1 MVFVIQTD
9 LRVSLVL
16 MEHILLKMVLLE
28 RVNIRTQQ
36 LMPDLLVMRQP
47 QAPVALKLLN
57 MIRTVSHLIKTV
69 KRSNHQKSM
78 IQMILLA

>member
-16 MEHILLKMVLLE
+16 MEHILLKMVLPE

-57 MIRTVSHLIKTV
+57 MIRTVSHLIKMV